1 MRIHMSARM
10 TGKVREGPMTTPGS
24 DPSAYGEG
32 DPGSMPPPPAY
43 DAGTGYPGQGA
54 YPSQGGYPGQ
64 GGPMNA
70 PKNGFGIAALVLGIL
85 AIVLSWS
92 AVGGILLGVLAIIFG
107 ILGIRR
113 AGRGQATNKGMA
125 ISGLVTGIVGLIIG
139 IIVAVAL
146 GSFLSVFGG
155 SVNDLKTC
163 LQNAGQDST
172 QIQQCDTQYQQQIQQ
187 KIGGN

>member
-1 MRIHMSARM
+1 
-10 TGKVREGPMTTPGS
+10 
-24 DPSAYGEG
+24 
-32 DPGSMPPPPAY
+32 MPPPPAY
-43 DAGTGYPGQGA
+43 DAGGGYA
-54 YPSQGGYPGQ
+54 GYPGQ
-64 GGPMNA
+64 GGPVAA

-92 AVGGILLGVLAIIFG
+92 AVGGIVLGVLAIIFA

-113 AGRGQATNKGMA
+113 VNRQLATNKGMA

-155 SVNDLKTC
+155 TVGNYTDCLKQAGND
-163 LQNAGQDST
+163 QSA
-172 QIQQCDTQYQQQIQQ
+172 IQQCETQYQQQLQQ
-187 KIGGN
+187 KVNGN